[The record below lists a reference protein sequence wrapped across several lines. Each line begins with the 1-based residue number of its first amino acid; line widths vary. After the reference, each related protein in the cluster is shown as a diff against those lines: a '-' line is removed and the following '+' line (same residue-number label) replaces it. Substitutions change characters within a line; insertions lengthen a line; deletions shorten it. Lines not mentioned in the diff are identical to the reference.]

1 MVWNERMHSGPWGMA
16 AGWIVIKCEE
26 KTMQISGG
34 VSADHM
40 VKKQPATKASGQGD
54 AQALNERRRAEAQQ
68 TGQAQRESQQ
78 NLNAE
83 ASHASGSTKG
93 THIDTHA

>member
-1 MVWNERMHSGPWGMA
+1 MVWNERMHSGPRGMA
-16 AGWIVIKCEE
+16 AGWIVIQCEE

-40 VKKQPATKASGQGD
+40 VKQRAATKASGQGD
-54 AQALNERRRAEAQQ
+54 VQALNERRRAEAKQ